1 MAITSVTEAR
11 DAILTLFKTAWD
23 SQGGS
28 VPVVVYDD
36 DPAPDPNLS
45 SEWIRVAVQHTDG
58 EQATMGGTGNRKFS
72 RYGQVFMAIHTK
84 VGTGR
89 VRADA
94 LAETAN
100 NIFEGAATGLDD
112 VWFRNVR
119 IIEAGSNGI
128 YTITNVI
135 ADFTY
140 DRHR

>member
-1 MAITSVTEAR
+1 MPITSTTEAR
-11 DAILTLFKTAWD
+11 DAILTLFKTGWD
-23 SQGGS
+23 AQGGS

-36 DPAPDPNLS
+36 DPVPDPNLS
-45 SEWIRVAVQHTDG
+45 SEWIRVMVQHMDG
-58 EQATMGGTGNRKFS
+58 EQATMGSVGNRKFS

-89 VRADA
+89 VRADV
-94 LAETAN
+94 LAEVAN

-119 IIEAGSNGI
+119 IREGGKDGI
-128 YTITNVI
+128 YAITNVI
-135 ADFTY
+135 ADFEY